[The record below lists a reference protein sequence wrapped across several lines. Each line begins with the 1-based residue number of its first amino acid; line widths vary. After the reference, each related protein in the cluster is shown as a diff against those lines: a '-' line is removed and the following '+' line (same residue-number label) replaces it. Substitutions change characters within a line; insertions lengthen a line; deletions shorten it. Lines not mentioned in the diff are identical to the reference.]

1 MADGRIVIK
10 VDVADKQLDQ
20 LNTKLDKTSNTAKS
34 FTVAMLATKAI
45 TAVFSAISGSLDQA
59 ISRFDTMN
67 QYPRMMELIGVS
79 SASSERSI
87 RKLSDGIQGLPT
99 RLDEVVATS
108 QNLTVMTGNINKAT
122 DLTLAL
128 NNAFLASGS
137 SGADASRGL
146 LQYTQMLANGKPDM
160 QSWKTLQETMPV
172 GLQKTAEAFGFAGT
186 SAKQDFYQALKSGK
200 ITFDQFG
207 DKLIELNRAVGGFA
221 EMALEGSKGIA
232 TSWQNIK
239 TAMVNGTT
247 KILESL
253 DNVSKGLTGNN
264 IASNLDSLK
273 SIVLKAFT
281 AMADGINDLMPLW
294 QFLYDAVK
302 KIIHIL
308 IALTPQIEGAAIA
321 LLSFKILNNVK
332 DWFELAGSS
341 AISFGKNVV
350 NAIGSLTS
358 PLGLLSATIGLVAGI
373 AITQT
378 KKMKKAVEDAMKPIR
393 DETSKTGDAI
403 QELADTVDESS
414 ENYKFNAQA
423 VDENTD
429 SLKDMSRNVFDLAGK
444 TKRTQAETNELKDSI
459 EQLNNVLGAG
469 TVQYNEQ
476 TGAINLTQGAVDA
489 LIELKGKEAKL
500 EAGRERAVE
509 LSKQIS
515 EAKYQ
520 EGEAQKAVDE
530 INAQIAQMTIDRDN
544 EVESVRKKNSFAMTS
559 REAQAMDKMLEDME
573 TEKARREE
581 NLEHATSTIDSL
593 TAAEKAHTE
602 EYKGLLSE
610 QAEAEAQSAAAQAEM
625 AENRKVVLGDLTEYE
640 QQMLGEAK
648 TTYQGLYKTVTDAF
662 SKINTD
668 SKISLDE
675 MLENLTFNAQAVQE
689 WASNLDSLSNSGIN
703 EGFLQYLRDA
713 GPESAGLTAEIV
725 EAIQADPSTID
736 TINSTW
742 QEAANSVPD
751 SFEKAFGITEEQ
763 VGTDIM
769 DLITTMDGSMTEA
782 FAANDWSKYGQD
794 IGDGLAQGI
803 DGAAVKAKGSS
814 TDMANKVSDG
824 FTSVLGIQ
832 SPSTKFKAHGTDIV
846 TGLTNGI
853 TQSSSKAISAVKT
866 MATEIENAVKPSLK
880 GITTAT
886 STELTSMQTTVQSKT
901 AQIKTTMSSFLT
913 SINTTTKTKL
923 SALYTST
930 TASINQIKTAY
941 TNGFESIRATVQ
953 AKMNSTVSAARTGA
967 IQVGNAM
974 QSGISAATNAGYYT
988 GMGFANGLN
997 STRGRVMSVASSIA
1011 NAASST
1017 ISRALQE
1024 RSPSRV
1030 TFASGVNAGKGLAL
1044 GMEDQVSEVKKMA
1057 ALLANSAVPEVL
1069 ASNYGGLSGTTN
1081 DKTTTNNNTP
1091 TVNFYGGV
1099 TWHGTED
1106 IEKTMEEIGFIT
1118 GQQNWRLA

>member
-1 MADGRIVIK
+1 MADGRIVIQ

-20 LNTKLDKTSNTAKS
+20 LNTKLNKTGNSAKS

-67 QYPRMMELIGVS
+67 QYPKMMEMIGIS
-79 SASSERSI
+79 SSSSERSI

-137 SGADASRGL
+137 SGQAAGRGL
-146 LQYTQMLANGKPDM
+146 EQYTQMLANGKPDM

-172 GLQKTAEAFGFAGT
+172 GLQMTAEAFGFAGT
-186 SAKQDFYQALKSGK
+186 SAKKDFYAALKSGK

-207 DKLIELNRAVGGFA
+207 DKLIELNKEVGGFA
-221 EMALEGSKGIA
+221 DLALEGSKGIA

-247 KILESL
+247 KILEAL
-253 DNVSKGLTGNN
+253 DNVSEGLTENN

-302 KIIHIL
+302 KIIKIL

-321 LLSFKILNNVK
+321 LLSFKILNSVK
-332 DWFELAGSS
+332 GWFASAGR
-341 AISFGKNVV
+341 AAVSFGQNVV

-373 AITQT
+373 VITQT
-378 KKMKKAVEDAMKPIR
+378 KKMKKAVEDAMQP
-393 DETSKTGDAI
+393 I
-403 QELADTVDESS
+403 QEETKKTTDAVQDMGDSIEESA
-414 ENYKFNAQA
+414 EAYKFNIQSIE
-423 VDENTD
+423 ENTGT
-429 SLKDMSRNVFDLAGK
+429 LKTMASTVVDLAGK
-444 TKRTQAETNELKDSI
+444 TKRTAAETKELTDTI
-459 EQLNNVLGAG
+459 DQLNQQLGEG
-469 TVQYNEQ
+469 TVIYNEQ
-476 TGAINLTQGAVDA
+476 TGAINLTQGAIDG
-489 LIELKGKEAKL
+489 LIELKEKEAKL
-500 EAGRERAVE
+500 EATRERSVE
-509 LSKQIS
+509 ISKNLV

-520 EGEAQKAVDE
+520 ETKAQQEYNDIDAE
-530 INAQIAQMTIDRDN
+530 IAQLKIDRDA
-544 EVESVRKKNSFAMTS
+544 EVERAQKEHYGARTS
-559 REAQAMDKMLEDME
+559 RDAQEMDRKIEALE
-573 TEKARREE
+573 TEKAQREE
-581 NLEHATSTIDSL
+581 NLDDATKNHSDL
-593 TAAEKAHTE
+593 LAEQEFYAE
-602 EYKGLLSE
+602 ETKGLIQE
-610 QAEAEAQSAAAQAEM
+610 VTDAQEAAAEAEAEIAA
-625 AENRKVVLGDLTEYE
+625 NRKLVLGDLTEAE
-640 QQMLGEAK
+640 QDMVGAAK
-648 TTYQGLYKTVTDAF
+648 TTYQELYKTVTDAF
-662 SKINTD
+662 NKINTD

-742 QEAANSVPD
+742 QEAADSVPD

-803 DGAAVKAKGSS
+803 DEAAIKAKGSS
-814 TDMANKVSDG
+814 SDMANKVSDG

-866 MATEIENAVKPSLK
+866 MATGIENAIKPSLK

-886 STELTSMQTTVQSKT
+886 STELTSMHTNVTAQTTKMK
-901 AQIKTTMSSFLT
+901 ITMSSFLT
-913 SINTTTKTKL
+913 SINTETKTKL

-967 IQVGNAM
+967 TQVGNAM

-997 STRGRVMSVASSIA
+997 STRWRVMSVASSIA

-1044 GMEDQVSEVKKMA
+1044 GMEDRVSEVKKMA

-1069 ASNYGGLSGTTN
+1069 AANYGGLSGTTN
-1081 DKTTTNNNTP
+1081 AKTTTNNNTP

-1099 TWHGTED
+1099 TWNGTED